1 MIDLVGAYRPV
12 HQGYTV
18 IGDELS
24 PFCIGEEGKDEAA
37 GRRFHTVALP
47 VNSVPI
53 LLGGASNAAHSAR
66 VDCRWRRGSM
76 YDGRYSNDDPRCIAL

>member
-47 VNSVPI
+47 VNRVNM
-53 LLGGASNAAHSAR
+53 AVEEAEAEAA
-66 VDCRWRRGSM
+66 VD
-76 YDGRYSNDDPRCIAL
+76 N